1 MDLDAPRSS
10 PKVGLQRGITAK
22 IKDGMPAE
30 ILDKMTEIFK
40 TYKPQKNG
48 WIEATRLEGVVL
60 GRLQAPQ
67 DLLQQLA
74 PRATE
79 V

>member
-1 MDLDAPRSS
+1 
-10 PKVGLQRGITAK
+10 
-22 IKDGMPAE
+22 MPAE